1 MTLEEAIENPGVP
14 VLYTHPSTGRQ
25 EEGVLCRVAERR
37 LVYVYY
43 GETLIATHPAN
54 LEFDRNRR

>member
-1 MTLEEAIENPGVP
+1 MTLDEAVENPGRAVI
-14 VLYTHPSTGRQ
+14 YTHPATGHTEQ
-25 EEGVLCRVAERR
+25 GVLCRVAERR